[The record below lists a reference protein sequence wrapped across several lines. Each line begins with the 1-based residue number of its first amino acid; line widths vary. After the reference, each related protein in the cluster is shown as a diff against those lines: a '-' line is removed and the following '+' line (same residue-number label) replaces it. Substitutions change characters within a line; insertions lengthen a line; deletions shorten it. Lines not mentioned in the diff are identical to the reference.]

1 MRNPW
6 AGMTVLFLAALQGC
20 AEHLPVSARS
30 SSPAYSVL
38 CVLSNAVSP
47 TRVAIYPVA
56 AMDSASSLVE
66 GADVVLW
73 WAGGSA
79 KLAEAEV
86 ENSLW
91 GGTFAAYADTGRR
104 IKVVPGCQ
112 FFLRVICPDYTE
124 INGQTT
130 VPGDFAI
137 VTPEAGDTL
146 AAVGGYVGFRVSWL
160 RSSGASSYVVEI
172 ARSQADSVGS
182 SAWRLRH
189 SYVVL
194 GDTTWSGQY
203 RVREDISGPFTIRV
217 MALDRNYHEHV
228 LAGAPAAGVENAFGV
243 MGSCWTKAVTVW
255 VRAG

>member
-20 AEHLPVSARS
+20 AEHLPISARS

-47 TRVAIYPVA
+47 TRVAVYPVSP
-56 AMDSASSLVE
+56 MDSASFLVE
-66 GADVVLW
+66 GAEVVLW
-73 WAGGSA
+73 WAEGSA
-79 KLAEAEV
+79 KLAQAEV

-91 GGTFAAYADTGRR
+91 GGTFAAYADTAGEVR
-104 IKVVPGCQ
+104 VSPGCQ
-112 FFLRVICPDYTE
+112 FFLRVLCPDGTE

-137 VTPEAGDTL
+137 VTPQAGDTL
-146 AAVGGYVGFRVSWL
+146 AAEGGYVEFRVCCS
-160 RSSGASSYVVEI
+160 RSPGASGYVVEI
-172 ARSQADSVGS
+172 APSSGDSPGS
-182 SAWRLRH
+182 PARRLRH
-189 SYVVL
+189 SYIVL
-194 GDTTWSGQY
+194 GDTTRTVQY
-203 RVREDISGPFTIRV
+203 RVRQNLCGPFSIRV
-217 MALDRNYHEHV
+217 MAFDRNYYEHV

-243 MGSCWTKAVTVW
+243 MGSCWTKGVTVW